1 MFEFINTPNP
11 NAKKIML
18 EHSFEIAIYLD
29 EKLVENGDLHDFYFF
44 ILVLKVYLVVQDF

>member
-1 MFEFINTPNP
+1 MFEFIDTPNP

-29 EKLVENGDLHDFYFF
+29 KNLLKIAIYMIYFF
-44 ILVLKVYLVVQDF
+44 ILVSKIYLVVQDF